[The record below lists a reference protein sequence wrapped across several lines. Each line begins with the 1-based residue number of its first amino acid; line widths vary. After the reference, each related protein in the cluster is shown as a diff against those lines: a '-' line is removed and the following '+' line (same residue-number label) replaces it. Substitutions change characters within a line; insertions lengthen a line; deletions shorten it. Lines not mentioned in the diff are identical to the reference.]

1 MYNEKNI
8 LTRVSQTTGISTEQV
23 VALSDALTA
32 ALAGFTAEGAAV
44 AIPGFGTFAPV
55 LKDEHVEVLP
65 DGERTLVPPAV
76 NLEFT
81 ASVVLKKKLQ

>member
-1 MYNEKNI
+1 MYTEKTI
-8 LTRVSQTTGISTEQV
+8 LTRASQAAAISAEQA

-32 ALAGFTAEGAAV
+32 ALAALAAEGAAV

-65 DGERTLVPPAV
+65 NGERTLVPPAV

-81 ASVVLKKKLQ
+81 ASVILRKKLQ